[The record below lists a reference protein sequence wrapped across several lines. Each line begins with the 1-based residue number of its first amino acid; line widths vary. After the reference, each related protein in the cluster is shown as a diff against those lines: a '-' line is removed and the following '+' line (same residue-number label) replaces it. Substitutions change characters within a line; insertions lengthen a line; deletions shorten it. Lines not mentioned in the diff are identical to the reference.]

1 MATATVSLVG
11 TDGSVAI
18 ARDAA
23 VKSCGFLADVLERVD
38 DDDDEPLSFTV
49 PIQLSTLEF
58 VKRNCEKPLNVI
70 ELAAKMRGDHAA
82 LFALVTVSGYG

>member
-23 VKSCGFLADVLERVD
+23 VKSCGFLADALEHVD

-58 VKRNCEKPLNVI
+58 VKQHCKLSLI
-70 ELAAKMRGDHAA
+70 HI
-82 LFALVTVSGYG
+82 